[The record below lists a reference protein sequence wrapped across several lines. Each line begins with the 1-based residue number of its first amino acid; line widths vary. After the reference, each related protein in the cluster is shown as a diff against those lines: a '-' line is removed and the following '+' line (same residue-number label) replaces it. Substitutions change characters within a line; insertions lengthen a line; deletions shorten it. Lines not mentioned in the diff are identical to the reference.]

1 MKCVVN
7 VMWDAEVKVWHCTS
21 EDIPGLVLE
30 SHSYE
35 LLLYEYKNE
44 ARDFLE
50 VNCNY
55 KGPFYLSF
63 ETIRIEYV

>member
-7 VMWDAEVKVWHCTS
+7 VMWDDEVKVWHCKS

-35 LLLYEYKNE
+35 LLLDEYKNE
-44 ARDFLE
+44 ARDFLK
-50 VNCNY
+50 VNRNY
-55 KGPFYLSF
+55 IGPFYLSF
-63 ETIRIEYV
+63 E